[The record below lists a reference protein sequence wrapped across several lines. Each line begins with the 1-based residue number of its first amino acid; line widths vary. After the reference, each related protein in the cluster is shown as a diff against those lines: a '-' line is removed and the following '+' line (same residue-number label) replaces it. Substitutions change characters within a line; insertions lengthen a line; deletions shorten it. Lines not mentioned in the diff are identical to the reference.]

1 MVLYFQD
8 VDKCIA
14 VLDELIK
21 LEVNSSLLPNN
32 SGIVETIR
40 KVGVGVDLTAWRKS
54 FFQSLSK

>member
-40 KVGVGVDLTAWRKS
+40 KVGVGVDLTA
-54 FFQSLSK
+54 